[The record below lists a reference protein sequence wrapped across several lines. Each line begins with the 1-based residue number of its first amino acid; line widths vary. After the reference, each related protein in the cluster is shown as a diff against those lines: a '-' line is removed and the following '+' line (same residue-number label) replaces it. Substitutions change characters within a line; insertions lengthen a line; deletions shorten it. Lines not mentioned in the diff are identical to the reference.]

1 MLPNGV
7 FNRALRVG
15 VATSA
20 SLGCAIGCGVRTG
33 SLKTRETNR
42 AGAMCLQDAP
52 DVAVFCIGRLKSFQA
67 AFCKAGRGFTIS
79 GIRNFR
85 KQRFQAALPRRF
97 LRIKAA

>member
-52 DVAVFCIGRLKSFQA
+52 DVAVFCIGSVEIFSGCLLQSG
-67 AFCKAGRGFTIS
+67 AGFYNIGH
-79 GIRNFR
+79 
-85 KQRFQAALPRRF
+85 
-97 LRIKAA
+97 